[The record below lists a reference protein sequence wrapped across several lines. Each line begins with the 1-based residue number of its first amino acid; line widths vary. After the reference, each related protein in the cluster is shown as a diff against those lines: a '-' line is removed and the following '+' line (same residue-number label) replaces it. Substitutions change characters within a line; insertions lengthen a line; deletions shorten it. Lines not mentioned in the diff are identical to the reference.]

1 MAKECRNAIGTINLV
16 KGQHLDR
23 RTINQLEDATKHLTH
38 VAVFLTNLEERH
50 PANGISGHLR
60 PLFVEAHDG
69 FSLMCSHPPRS
80 QFTVKL
86 ENIAEKFKSSKESRS
101 TRQMIPELLKII
113 EPENIAKR
121 IKASKP
127 SRSSSQFT
135 SDMVGF
141 IESLLGS
148 VHRAL
153 FFISVGP
160 PVSMLD
166 KKLRHLQ
173 VFFTLISKRG
183 IEHESTKDL
192 FIHVED
198 VAYTAAQLCV
208 LGSSCNMDDE
218 FSKLLERISRPF
230 SPKLRQVYLNA
241 LIGLNSS
248 RSKTTMNA
256 KYMLDFVSTLQDDL
270 RLRCDNRMRWLQR
283 GLSYLCRFLRDIES
297 YPVSHRQ
304 LISLR
309 LNMEDLAIGSA
320 NAIYS
325 YDEDM
330 DKTTEIDHE
339 LFHLQLK
346 FNYVKVEV
354 DLIRL
359 QNIQGTIIV
368 PMKDLIDYV
377 WEELMF
383 FRSYF
388 MDAFNQCKEQTT
400 ITVILTYIQS
410 AVSQA
415 WSVCDSLCHDLNQ
428 NDLAKEINCLHF
440 QLLLTFKFIKAAIR
454 QMCPSISASST
465 PDHPMIDLLNFLPMN
480 FEAIDSYFSVLK
492 ASYPSSSHRPNRGA
506 ESPNTSFSYGPTIT
520 DVDSHYASS
529 PRSPNMDDKPPYTSS
544 SHIPNMDE
552 ILMRF
557 HEYILVNLLRKDET
571 NLTFA
576 VADEVKK
583 FYDGLLLLVTYFIE
597 PPVPHTE
604 CRKQND
610 LSTGNEAI
618 AVEVESAVCLYYE
631 DNMNNNRCREINQV
645 LRFLTV
651 AFWLVKSEGSLM
663 DLLKHKSTLGAQ
675 VLDLIESAHEELI
688 LLRSILMDLLRKK
701 LNKLDD
707 LLMHAEVT
715 AKRLAIFSG
724 SCYENFMNGSSTE
737 KMRPLLSDFLQEIE
751 SVKVEFR
758 NVCFQVLDVS
768 PCTLTDG
775 EGLINFLL
783 NNQAK
788 VPNDD
793 AVSSDGSLEDAS
805 STEKMGLPSADF
817 PREIESLEIKEARK
831 LCDQVLDATTPCE
844 TSKTDGE
851 SFINILLTQ
860 QDKVLDYDAGS
871 ISYLLNQISVV
882 KDKLLHIGS
891 LLVDVVQYRNMHL
904 ELTDLAERVQDK
916 NYICFFSVK
925 NHIPAWY
932 YTLYLSDVK
941 QLLKFVEAEVKMI
954 CLKVPDSS
962 SYSFPK
968 TNGLGYLNCFLG
980 KLEELLRSKLDLI
993 IDLKHQIESV
1003 KEGLLC
1009 LKSFIDHFSESY
1021 DEHDDAYGLITSV
1034 SVMAYKAEYVIDSC
1048 LAYSHPLWY
1057 KILWISEVNEN
1068 LKLVNK
1074 VVGET
1079 CERRKIEVTVHEV
1092 AKTTTNVAPSFSANT
1107 QRANEEMEGFQDTM
1121 DELKE
1126 KLLGGSPELDVI
1138 SIVGMPGLGKTTLA
1152 KKIYNDPEV
1161 NSRFDVHAQC
1171 VVTQLYSWRE
1181 LLLTILNDVLEPSD
1195 RNEKEDGEIA
1205 DELRR
1210 FLLTKRFL
1218 IFIDDVWDYK
1228 VWDNLR
1234 MCFSDVS
1241 KRSRIILTTRLNDVA
1256 EYVKCE
1262 SDPHHLRLFRD
1273 DESWTLLQREVF
1285 QGESCPPKLKNVG
1298 FEISKSCR
1306 GLPLSVVLVA
1316 GVLKQKKKT
1325 LDSWK
1330 EVEQSLSSQRIGSLE
1345 ESISIIG
1352 FSYKN
1357 LPHYLKPC
1365 FLYFGGFL
1373 QGKDIHVSKMTK
1385 LWVAE
1390 GFVQANNENGQ
1401 EDTAQGF
1408 LDDLIR
1414 RNLVMV
1420 MEKRPNAKVKT
1431 CRIHDLLHKFCM
1443 EKAKQEDFL
1452 LQINSGEGVFPERL
1466 EEYRLFVHSYQDEID
1481 LWRPSRSNV
1490 RSLLFNA
1497 IDPDNLLWP
1506 RDISFIFE
1514 SFKLVKV
1521 LDLESFNVGGTFPT
1535 EIQYLIQMKY
1545 FAAQTDANSI
1555 PSSIA
1560 KLENLETFV
1569 VRGLGG
1575 EMILPCSLL
1584 KMVKLRHIHVNDR
1597 VSFGLH
1603 ENMDELTANSQLAN
1617 LETFSTPRLF
1627 YGKDAEMILR
1637 KMPKLRK
1644 LSCIFSGTFG
1654 YSRKLKGRCVR
1665 FPRLD
1670 FLSHLESL
1678 KLVSNSYPAKLPHKF
1693 NFPSELRELTLS
1705 KFRLPWTQISII
1717 AELPNLVILKL
1728 LLRAFEG
1735 DHWEVKDSEFLEL
1748 KYLKLDNLKVA
1759 QWSVSDDAFPKL
1771 EHLVLTKCKHLEK
1784 IPSHFEDAVC
1794 LNRIEVNWCNWD
1806 VANSA
1811 QEILTTQHEVIA
1823 NDSFTV
1829 TIQPPDWSKEQPF
1842 DS

>member
-1 MAKECRNAIGTINLV
+1 MAKECRDAIGTINLV

-23 RTINQLEDATKHLTH
+23 RTTNQLEDAIKHLTH
-38 VAVFLTNLEERH
+38 VAVFLTNLEKRH
-50 PANGISGHLR
+50 PANGISVHLR
-60 PLFVEAHDG
+60 PLFLEAHDG

-86 ENIAEKFKSSKESRS
+86 DNIAEKFKSAKASRS
-101 TRQMIPELLKII
+101 TRQVIPELLQII

-127 SRSSSQFT
+127 SRSSSPIT
-135 SDMVGF
+135 VDMVGF

-153 FFISVGP
+153 FFISAGP

-173 VFFTLISKRG
+173 VFFRLISKRG
-183 IEHESTKDL
+183 IEHESMKDL
-192 FIHVED
+192 FYHVED

-208 LGSSCNMDDE
+208 LGSSCHMDNE

-230 SPKLRQVYLNA
+230 SPGLRLVYLNA

-256 KYMLDFVSTLQDDL
+256 KYMLDFVSALQDDL
-270 RLRCDNRMRWLQR
+270 RLRCDNRIRWLQR

-304 LISLR
+304 LISLQ

-330 DKTTEIDHE
+330 DKTSEIDHE
-339 LFHLQLK
+339 LFHLQMK

-388 MDAFNQCKEQTT
+388 MDAFDQCKEQTR
-400 ITVILTYIQS
+400 ITVILNYIQS

-428 NDLAKEINCLHF
+428 NDLAREINCLHF
-440 QLLLTFKFIKAAIR
+440 QLLLKFKFIKVAIR

-480 FEAIDSYFSVLK
+480 FEAIDSYSSMLK
-492 ASYPSSSHRPNRGA
+492 ASFPSSPHRPNRDA
-506 ESPNTSFSYGPTIT
+506 ESPNTSFLCGPNT
-520 DVDSHYASS
+520 DVYSFY
-529 PRSPNMDDKPPYTSS
+529 SS
-544 SHIPNMDE
+544 SSRIPKMDE
-552 ILMRF
+552 ILKRF

-571 NLTFA
+571 NLTFTI
-576 VADEVKK
+576 ADEVKK
-583 FYDGLLLLVTYFIE
+583 FYDGLLLMVTYLIE

-610 LSTGNEAI
+610 LSMRHEAVAI
-618 AVEVESAVCLYYE
+618 EAESAVCLHYE

-645 LRFLTV
+645 LQFLTV
-651 AFWLVKSEGSLM
+651 TFWLIKSEGNLM
-663 DLLKHKSTLGAQ
+663 DLLKHKSTLGNQ

-701 LNKLDD
+701 LYRLDD

-724 SCYENFMNGSSTE
+724 SCYEYFMNGSSTE

-758 NVCFQVLDVS
+758 NVCLQVLDIS
-768 PCTLTDG
+768 PFSLTDG
-775 EGLINFLL
+775 EGLVNFLL
-783 NNQAK
+783 KNQAK

-805 STEKMGLPSADF
+805 STEKMGLPSDF
-817 PREIESLEIKEARK
+817 LREIESVEIKEARK
-831 LCDQVLDATTPCE
+831 LYDQVLDATHCE
-844 TSKTDGE
+844 TSKTDGK
-851 SFINILLTQ
+851 SFINIMLTQ

-871 ISYLLNQISVV
+871 VSYLLNQISVV

-891 LLVDVVQYRNMHL
+891 LLVDIVQYRNMHI

-925 NHIPAWY
+925 GYIPAWY

-941 QLLKFVEAEVKMI
+941 QLLKFVEAEVKII

-1009 LKSFIDHFSESY
+1009 LRSFIDHFSESY
-1021 DEHDDAYGLITSV
+1021 DEHDEACGLIARV

-1057 KILWISEVNEN
+1057 KVLWISEVLEN
-1068 LKLVNK
+1068 IKLVNK

-1079 CERRKIEVTVHEV
+1079 CERRNTEVTVHEV
-1092 AKTTTNVAPSFSANT
+1092 AKTTTNVAPSFSAYT
-1107 QRANEEMEGFQDTM
+1107 QRANEEMEGFQDTI
-1121 DELKE
+1121 DELKD

-1161 NSRFDVHAQC
+1161 TSRFDVHAQC

-1218 IFIDDVWDYK
+1218 ILIDDVWDYK
-1228 VWDNLR
+1228 VWDNLC

-1241 KRSRIILTTRLNDVA
+1241 NRSRIILTTRLNDVA

-1273 DESWTLLQREVF
+1273 DESWTLLQKEVF
-1285 QGESCPPKLKNVG
+1285 QGESCPPELEDVG

-1330 EVEQSLSSQRIGSLE
+1330 VVEQSLSSQRIGSLE

-1408 LDDLIR
+1408 LDDLIG
-1414 RNLVMV
+1414 RNLVMA

-1521 LDLESFNVGGTFPT
+1521 LDLESFNIGGTFPT

-1603 ENMDELTANSQLAN
+1603 ENMDVLTGNSQLSN

-1627 YGKDAEMILR
+1627 YGKDAEKILR

-1693 NFPSELRELTLS
+1693 NFPSQLRELTLS

-1748 KYLKLDNLKVA
+1748 KYLKLDNLKVV
-1759 QWSVSDDAFPKL
+1759 QWSISDDAFPKL

-1784 IPSHFEDAVC
+1784 IPSRFEDAVC
-1794 LNRIEVNWCNWD
+1794 LNRVEVNWCNWN

-1811 QEILTTQHEVIA
+1811 QDIQTMQHEVIA

-1829 TIQPPDWSKEQPF
+1829 TIQPPDWSKEQPL

>member
-1 MAKECRNAIGTINLV
+1 MAKECRDAIGTINLV

-60 PLFVEAHDG
+60 PLFVEARDG
-69 FSLMCSHPPRS
+69 FSLMCSHLPRS

-86 ENIAEKFKSSKESRS
+86 ENIAEKLKASKASRS

-127 SRSSSQFT
+127 SRSSSPIT
-135 SDMVGF
+135 KDMVGF
-141 IESLLGS
+141 IKSLLSS

-153 FFISVGP
+153 FFISVVP

-183 IEHESTKDL
+183 IEHESMKDL
-192 FIHVED
+192 FNHVED

-208 LGSSCNMDDE
+208 LGSSCNMDDQ
-218 FSKLLERISRPF
+218 FSKLLERISPPF
-230 SPKLRQVYLNA
+230 SPELRQIYLNA

-248 RSKTTMNA
+248 GSKIA
-256 KYMLDFVSTLQDDL
+256 LEGKYMLDFVSTLQDDL
-270 RLRCDNRMRWLQR
+270 RLRCDNRIRWLQR

-325 YDEDM
+325 CDEEL

-388 MDAFNQCKEQTT
+388 MDAFDQCKEQTR
-400 ITVILTYIQS
+400 ITAILTYIQS
-410 AVSQA
+410 AVSRA
-415 WSVCDSLCHDLNQ
+415 WSVCDSLCHNLNQ

-465 PDHPMIDLLNFLPMN
+465 LDHPMIDLLNFLPMN

-492 ASYPSSSHRPNRGA
+492 ASYPSSSHRPNRDA
-506 ESPNTSFSYGPTIT
+506 ESPNTSFSYSPNT
-520 DVDSHYASS
+520 DVYSLYASS
-529 PRSPNMDDKPPYTSS
+529 PRSPNMDERPPYTSS

-552 ILMRF
+552 ILTRF

-576 VADEVKK
+576 VANEVKK

-597 PPVPHTE
+597 LPVPHNE
-604 CRKQND
+604 CRKKND
-610 LSTGNEAI
+610 LSTGNEAT
-618 AVEVESAVCLYYE
+618 AVEAESAVCLYYE

-645 LRFLTV
+645 LQFLTV
-651 AFWLVKSEGSLM
+651 AFWLIKSEGSLM
-663 DLLKHKSTLGAQ
+663 DLLKHKSTLGDQ

-707 LLMHAEVT
+707 LLILAEVT
-715 AKRLAIFSG
+715 ARRLAIFSC
-724 SCYENFMNGSSTE
+724 SCYESFMNGSSTE
-737 KMRPLLSDFLQEIE
+737 KMRPLLYDFLQEIE

-783 NNQAK
+783 KNQAK
-788 VPNDD
+788 VPTDD

-805 STEKMGLPSADF
+805 STEKMGPPSVDF
-817 PREIESLEIKEARK
+817 PLEFGSVEVEEVRK
-831 LCDQVLDATTPCE
+831 LCDLVLDAPPCE

-860 QDKVLDYDAGS
+860 QDKVLDYDTGS
-871 ISYLLNQISVV
+871 ISYALNQISVV

-962 SYSFPK
+962 CYSFPK

-1009 LKSFIDHFSESY
+1009 LRSFIDHFSESY
-1021 DEHDDAYGLITSV
+1021 DEHDEAYGLITSV
-1034 SVMAYKAEYVIDSC
+1034 SVMAYKAEYIIDSC
-1048 LAYSHPLWY
+1048 LAYAHPLWY
-1057 KILWISEVNEN
+1057 KVLWISEAFEN
-1068 LKLVNK
+1068 IKLVNK

-1092 AKTTTNVAPSFSANT
+1092 AKTTTNPAPSFSANT

-1152 KKIYNDPEV
+1152 KKICNDPEV
-1161 NSRFDVHAQC
+1161 TSRFDVHAQC

-1218 IFIDDVWDYK
+1218 ILIDDVWDYK
-1228 VWDNLR
+1228 VWDNLC
-1234 MCFSDVS
+1234 MCFSDNS

-1256 EYVKCE
+1256 EYVKCQ

-1273 DESWTLLQREVF
+1273 DESWTLLQKEVF
-1285 QGESCPPKLKNVG
+1285 QGESCPPKLKDVG
-1298 FEISKSCR
+1298 FEISKCCR

-1330 EVEQSLSSQRIGSLE
+1330 VVEQSLSSQRIGSLE

-1352 FSYKN
+1352 FSYRN

-1390 GFVQANNENGQ
+1390 GFVQANNEKGQ

-1443 EKAKQEDFL
+1443 EKAKLEDFL

-1521 LDLESFNVGGTFPT
+1521 LDLESFNIGGTFPT

-1597 VSFGLH
+1597 LSFGLH
-1603 ENMDELTANSQLAN
+1603 ENVDELTANSQLAN

-1627 YGKDAEMILR
+1627 YGKDAEKILR

-1678 KLVSNSYPAKLPHKF
+1678 KLVSNNYPAKLPHKF
-1693 NFPSELRELTLS
+1693 NFPSQLRELTLS

-1784 IPSHFEDAVC
+1784 IPSHFEYAVC

-1829 TIQPPDWSKEQPF
+1829 TIQPPDWSKG
-1842 DS
+1842 SSS

>member
-1 MAKECRNAIGTINLV
+1 MAEECRNAIGAINLV

-23 RTINQLEDATKHLTH
+23 TTINQLEDATKHLTH
-38 VAVFLTNLEERH
+38 VAVFLTNLEELH
-50 PANGISGHLR
+50 PANGICGHLR
-60 PLFVEAHDG
+60 PLFLEARDG
-69 FSLMCSHPPRS
+69 FSMMCSHS
-80 QFTVKL
+80 SVFHFTIKL
-86 ENIAEKFKSSKESRS
+86 ENIAEKLKASKASRS
-101 TRQMIPELLKII
+101 TRQMIPQLLKII

-127 SRSSSQFT
+127 SRSSSPIT
-135 SDMVGF
+135 MEMVGF
-141 IESLLGS
+141 VESLFGS

-153 FFISVGP
+153 FFISIGP
-160 PVSMLD
+160 PVSVLD

-173 VFFTLISKRG
+173 IFFTLIAKRC
-183 IEHESTKDL
+183 IDHESMKDL
-192 FIHVED
+192 FTHVED
-198 VAYTAAQLCV
+198 VAYTAAQLCL
-208 LGSSCNMDDE
+208 LGSSCNMDCE

-230 SPKLRQVYLNA
+230 SPELRQIYLSA
-241 LIGLNSS
+241 LIGLKSS
-248 RSKTTMNA
+248 RSMTTMNA
-256 KYMLDFVSTLQDDL
+256 KYMLDFVSALQEDL
-270 RLRCDNRMRWLQR
+270 RLRCDNRIQWLHR
-283 GLSYLCRFLRDIES
+283 GLSYLSRFLRDIES
-297 YPVSHRQ
+297 YPVPHPK

-309 LNMEDLAIGSA
+309 LNMEALAIGAA

-325 YDEDM
+325 YDELM
-330 DKTTEIDHE
+330 DKTTEIDHV

-359 QNIQGTIIV
+359 QNIQATTFV

-377 WEELMF
+377 WEELIF

-388 MDAFNQCKEQTT
+388 MDAFEQCKEQTK
-400 ITVILTYIQS
+400 ITVILTSIQS

-415 WSVCDSLCHDLNQ
+415 WSVCDSLCHDMEQ
-428 NDLAKEINCLHF
+428 KDLAREINCLHF
-440 QLLLTFKFIKAAIR
+440 QLLLKFKFIKAAIR
-454 QMCPSISASST
+454 QMFPSISASST
-465 PDHPMIDLLNFLPMN
+465 LGHPTIDLLNFLPSN
-480 FEAIDSYFSVLK
+480 FEVIDSYFRVLK
-492 ASYPSSSHRPNRGA
+492 SS
-506 ESPNTSFSYGPTIT
+506 
-520 DVDSHYASS
+520 D
-529 PRSPNMDDKPPYTSS
+529 TSS
-544 SHIPNMDE
+544 SHSPTMDE

-557 HEYILVNLLRKDET
+557 HEYILENLLLKDET
-571 NLTFA
+571 NLTFT
-576 VADEVKK
+576 VADDVKK
-583 FYDGLLLLVTYFIE
+583 FYDGLLLLVTYLIE
-597 PPVPHTE
+597 PLVPHIE
-604 CRKQND
+604 CRRQNN
-610 LSTGNEAI
+610 LSTGNETLATE
-618 AVEVESAVCLYYE
+618 AESAVCLYYE
-631 DNMNNNRCREINQV
+631 DTMNSNKSREVDHV
-645 LRFLTV
+645 LQFLTV
-651 AFWLVKSEGSLM
+651 AFWLIKSEGSLM
-663 DLLKHKSTLGAQ
+663 DLLKHKSTLKAI
-675 VLDLIESAHEELI
+675 LDLIESAHEELI
-688 LLRSILMDLLRKK
+688 LLRAILMDLLRQQN
-701 LNKLDD
+701 LYKLDD
-707 LLMHAEVT
+707 LLMRAEVT
-715 AKRLAIFSG
+715 AKRLAIFSC
-724 SCYENFMNGSSTE
+724 SCYESFMSGSSTE
-737 KMRPLLSDFLQEIE
+737 EMRPWLSDFLHEIE
-751 SVKVEFR
+751 SVKIEFR
-758 NVCFQVLDVS
+758 KVCFQVLDVS
-768 PCTLTDG
+768 PCTMTDG

-783 NNQAK
+783 NHQDK
-788 VPNDD
+788 VPNYDV
-793 AVSSDGSLEDAS
+793 VSSDGSLMDGS
-805 STEKMGLPSADF
+805 STEKVGPSLADF
-817 PREIESLEIKEARK
+817 PQEIESAELEEARK
-831 LCDQVLDATTPCE
+831 LFHQVLDVSPSE
-844 TSKTDGE
+844 MSKTDGE
-851 SFINILLTQ
+851 GFINILLTQ
-860 QDKVLDYDAGS
+860 QDKELDYDAGS
-871 ISYLLNQISVV
+871 VSYLFNQISVV

-891 LLVDVVQYRNMHL
+891 LLVDIVQYRNMHV
-904 ELTDLAERVQDK
+904 ELKDLAERVQEK

-925 NHIPAWY
+925 GYIPVWY
-932 YTLYLSDVK
+932 YTLYLSDFK
-941 QLLKFVEAEVKMI
+941 QFLKFVEAEVKMI
-954 CLKVPDSS
+954 CREVPDSS

-993 IDLKHQIESV
+993 TDLKHQIESV

-1009 LKSFIDHFSESY
+1009 LRSLIDHFSESY
-1021 DEHDDAYGLITSV
+1021 DEDDEAYGLITSV

-1057 KILWISEVNEN
+1057 KVLWISEVFEN
-1068 LKLVNK
+1068 IKLVK
-1074 VVGET
+1074 EVVRET
-1079 CERRKIEVTVHEV
+1079 CERKKNIVTVHEV
-1092 AKTTTNVAPSFSANT
+1092 AKTSTNLEPSFSDNT
-1107 QRANEEMEGFQDTM
+1107 QRAEEEMEGFQDTM

-1152 KKIYNDPEV
+1152 KKIYNDPIV
-1161 NSRFDVHAQC
+1161 TSRFDVHAQC

-1218 IFIDDVWDYK
+1218 ILIDDVWDNK
-1228 VWDNLR
+1228 VWDSLH
-1234 MCFSDVS
+1234 MCFRDTWNG
-1241 KRSRIILTTRLNDVA
+1241 SRIIITTRLSDVA
-1256 EYVKCE
+1256 NYVKCE

-1273 DESWTLLQREVF
+1273 VESWTLLQKQLF
-1285 QGESCPPKLKNVG
+1285 QGESCPPELKGVG
-1298 FEISKSCR
+1298 FEIAKSCR

-1330 EVEQSLSSQRIGSLE
+1330 VVEQSLGSQRIGSLE

-1373 QGKDIHVSKMTK
+1373 QGKDIHVSKLTR

-1390 GFVQANNENGQ
+1390 GFVPANKEKGQ
-1401 EDTAQGF
+1401 EDAAQGF

-1414 RNLVMV
+1414 RNLVMG
-1420 MEKRPNAKVKT
+1420 MEKRPNAKLKT
-1431 CRIHDLLHKFCM
+1431 CHIHDLLHKFCM
-1443 EKAKQEDFL
+1443 EKAKQENFL
-1452 LQINSGEGVFPERL
+1452 LQINSGEDVFPEQL

-1506 RDISFIFE
+1506 RDISFIFD

-1521 LDLESFNVGGTFPT
+1521 LDLESFNIGGTFPT
-1535 EIQYLIQMKY
+1535 EMQYLIQMKY

-1575 EMILPCSLL
+1575 EMILPRSLL

-1603 ENMDELTANSQLAN
+1603 ENMDESPANSQLVN
-1617 LETFSTPRLF
+1617 LETFSTPRLS
-1627 YGKDAEMILR
+1627 YGEDAEKILR

-1654 YSRKLKGRCVR
+1654 YSRKVMSRCVR
-1665 FPRLD
+1665 FPRLE
-1670 FLSHLESL
+1670 FLSQLESL

-1693 NFPSELRELTLS
+1693 NFPLQLRELTLS
-1705 KFRLPWTQISII
+1705 KFRLPWTQISTI

-1735 DHWEVKDSEFLEL
+1735 DYWEVKDSEFLEL
-1748 KYLKLDNLKVA
+1748 KYLKLDNLKLA

-1771 EHLVLTKCKHLEK
+1771 ERLVLTKCKHLEK
-1784 IPSHFEDAVC
+1784 IPSHFGDAVS
-1794 LNRIEVNWCNWD
+1794 LNSIEVNWCNWS

-1811 QEILTTQHEVIA
+1811 QEIQKMQREDMA

-1829 TIQPPDWSKEQPF
+1829 SLQPPDWSKRSSP
-1842 DS
+1842 

>member
-1 MAKECRNAIGTINLV
+1 MAKECRDAIGTINLV

-23 RTINQLEDATKHLTH
+23 RTIDQLEDATKHLTL
-38 VAVFLTNLEERH
+38 VAVFLTNLEELH

-60 PLFVEAHDG
+60 PLFSEAHDG

-86 ENIAEKFKSSKESRS
+86 ENIAEKLKASKASRS
-101 TRQMIPELLKII
+101 TRKMIPELLKII
-113 EPENIAKR
+113 EPKNIAKQ

-127 SRSSSQFT
+127 SRSSSPIT
-135 SDMVGF
+135 MDMVGF
-141 IESLLGS
+141 VESLLGS

-160 PVSMLD
+160 HVSVLD

-183 IEHESTKDL
+183 IEHESMKDL
-192 FIHVED
+192 FNHVED
-198 VAYTAAQLCV
+198 VAYTAAQLCL
-208 LGSSCNMDDE
+208 LGSSCDMDYE

-230 SPKLRQVYLNA
+230 SPELRQIYLNA

-256 KYMLDFVSTLQDDL
+256 KYMLDFVSALQDDL
-270 RLRCDNRMRWLQR
+270 RLSCDNRIRWLQR

-297 YPVSHRQ
+297 YPVSNRK

-309 LNMEDLAIGSA
+309 LNMEALAIGSA
-320 NAIYS
+320 SAIYS
-325 YDEDM
+325 YDEKM
-330 DKTTEIDHE
+330 DKTTEIDHV

-377 WEELMF
+377 WEELIF

-388 MDAFNQCKEQTT
+388 MDAFDQCKEQTK
-400 ITVILTYIQS
+400 ITVILTSIQS

-415 WSVCDSLCHDLNQ
+415 WSVCDSLCHDLDQ
-428 NDLAKEINCLHF
+428 NDLAREINCLHF
-440 QLLLTFKFIKAAIR
+440 QLLLKFKFIKAAIR
-454 QMCPSISASST
+454 QLYPSISTSST

-480 FEAIDSYFSVLK
+480 FGAIDSYISVLK
-492 ASYPSSSHRPNRGA
+492 ASYSSFSH
-506 ESPNTSFSYGPTIT
+506 SPNMYEKSPHTSFSLNS
-520 DVDSHYASS
+520 D
-529 PRSPNMDDKPPYTSS
+529 MDEKPPYTSS

-552 ILMRF
+552 VLMRF
-557 HEYILVNLLRKDET
+557 HEYILDNLLLKDET
-571 NLTFA
+571 NLTFT

-583 FYDGLLLLVTYFIE
+583 FYDGLLLLVTYLIE
-597 PPVPHTE
+597 PLVPHTE
-604 CRKQND
+604 CRKQNN
-610 LSTGNEAI
+610 LSTGDETIAIEA
-618 AVEVESAVCLYYE
+618 ESSVRLYYE
-631 DNMNNNRCREINQV
+631 DTMNSNECKEVNLALQ
-645 LRFLTV
+645 FLTV
-651 AFWLVKSEGSLM
+651 VFWLIKSEGSLM
-663 DLLKHKSTLGAQ
+663 DLLKHKSTLEAQ
-675 VLDLIESAHEELI
+675 VLDMIESAHEELI
-688 LLRSILMDLLRKK
+688 LLRSILLDLLRQK

-715 AKRLAIFSG
+715 AKRLAIFCYT
-724 SCYENFMNGSSTE
+724 CYESFMNGSSTE

-768 PCTLTDG
+768 PCTMTDG
-775 EGLINFLL
+775 EGLVNFLL
-783 NNQAK
+783 NHQDK

-793 AVSSDGSLEDAS
+793 AVSSDGSFTDGS
-805 STEKMGLPSADF
+805 STEKMGLSLADF
-817 PREIESLEIKEARK
+817 PREIESVEVEEVRK
-831 LCDQVLDATTPCE
+831 LCDQVLDASPCE
-844 TSKTDGE
+844 MSKTDE
-851 SFINILLTQ
+851 KSFINILLTQ
-860 QDKVLDYDAGS
+860 QDKVLDDDTGS

-882 KDKLLHIGS
+882 KDKLSHIGS
-891 LLVDVVQYRNMHL
+891 LLVDIVQYRNMHR
-904 ELTDLAERVQDK
+904 ELKDLAERVQDK

-925 NHIPAWY
+925 GCIPVWY
-932 YTLYLSDVK
+932 HTLYLSDVK

-980 KLEELLRSKLDLI
+980 KLEELLRSKFDLV

-1009 LKSFIDHFSESY
+1009 LRSFIDHFSESY
-1021 DEHDDAYGLITSV
+1021 DEHDEAYGLIRSV
-1034 SVMAYKAEYVIDSC
+1034 SVMAYKAEYVIHSC

-1057 KILWISEVNEN
+1057 KVLWISEVFEDI
-1068 LKLVNK
+1068 KLVNK
-1074 VVGET
+1074 FVGET
-1079 CERRKIEVTVHEV
+1079 CERRKIEATVHEV
-1092 AKTTTNVAPSFSANT
+1092 AKTSTNLAPSFPVNT

-1126 KLLGGSPELDVI
+1126 KLLRGSPELDVI

-1152 KKIYNDPEV
+1152 KKIYNDPV
-1161 NSRFDVHAQC
+1161 VTSRFDVHAQC

-1181 LLLTILNDVLEPSD
+1181 LLLTILNDALEPSD

-1205 DELRR
+1205 EELRR
-1210 FLLTKRFL
+1210 LLLTKRFL
-1218 IFIDDVWDYK
+1218 IFIDDVWDTK
-1228 VWDNLR
+1228 VWDNLY
-1234 MCFSDVS
+1234 MCFRDVWNG
-1241 KRSRIILTTRLNDVA
+1241 SRIILTTRLSDVA
-1256 EYVKCE
+1256 NYVKCE

-1273 DESWTLLQREVF
+1273 DESWTLLQKEVF
-1285 QGESCPPKLKNVG
+1285 QGESCPPELEGVG
-1298 FEISKSCR
+1298 FEIAKSCR

-1330 EVEQSLSSQRIGSLE
+1330 VIEQSLGSQSIGSLE

-1390 GFVQANNENGQ
+1390 GFVQANKEKGQ
-1401 EDTAQGF
+1401 EDAAQGF

-1420 MEKRPNAKVKT
+1420 MERRPNAKVKT

-1452 LQINSGEGVFPERL
+1452 LQINSGEGVFPEQL

-1521 LDLESFNVGGTFPT
+1521 LDLESFNIGGTFPT
-1535 EIQYLIQMKY
+1535 EIQYLIQMTY

-1555 PSSIA
+1555 PSSLS

-1569 VRGLGG
+1569 IKGLGG

-1603 ENMDELTANSQLAN
+1603 ENMDESAGNSQLAN

-1627 YGKDAEMILR
+1627 YGKDAEKILR

-1654 YSRKLKGRCVR
+1654 YSRKLMGRCVR

-1693 NFPSELRELTLS
+1693 NFPSQLRELTLS
-1705 KFRLPWTQISII
+1705 KFRLPWTQISTI

-1735 DHWEVKDSEFLEL
+1735 DHWEVKDSEFPEL

-1784 IPSHFEDAVC
+1784 IPLDYAVS
-1794 LNRIEVNWCNWD
+1794 LNRIEVNWCNWS

-1811 QEILTTQHEVIA
+1811 QEIQTTQHEVMA

-1829 TIQPPDWSKEQPF
+1829 TIQPPDWSKRSSP
-1842 DS
+1842 

>member
-1 MAKECRNAIGTINLV
+1 MAKECRDAIGVINLV

-23 RTINQLEDATKHLTH
+23 RTINQLEDATKHLSH
-38 VAVFLTNLEERH
+38 VALFLTNLEEHH
-50 PANGISGHLR
+50 PANGISEYLR
-60 PLFVEAHDG
+60 PLFLEVCDG
-69 FSLMCSHPPRS
+69 FSLMCSHSLRS
-80 QFTVKL
+80 QFTIKL
-86 ENIAEKFKSSKESRS
+86 ENISEKLKVSKASRS
-101 TRQMIPELLKII
+101 TSQMIPGLLKII
-113 EPENIAKR
+113 EPENIAEQ

-127 SRSSSQFT
+127 SRSSRPIT
-135 SDMVGF
+135 MDMVEF
-141 IESLLGS
+141 VESLLGS
-148 VHRAL
+148 VYRAL
-153 FFISVGP
+153 FFINAGP
-160 PVSMLD
+160 PVSVLD
-166 KKLRHLQ
+166 KKLRHVQ
-173 VFFTLISKRG
+173 VFFKLIAKRC
-183 IEHESTKDL
+183 IEHESMNDL
-192 FIHVED
+192 FTHVED
-198 VAYTAAQLCV
+198 VAYTAAQLCF
-208 LGSSCNMDDE
+208 LGSSVNMDRE
-218 FSKLLERISRPF
+218 LSKLLERISRPF
-230 SPKLRQVYLNA
+230 GPELRQIYLSA
-241 LIGLNSS
+241 LIGLKSS

-256 KYMLDFVSTLQDDL
+256 KYMLDFVSALQEDL
-270 RLRCDNRMRWLQR
+270 RLRCDDRIQWLQR
-283 GLSYLCRFLRDIES
+283 GLCYLSRFFRDMES
-297 YPVSHRQ
+297 YPVSHKK
-304 LISLR
+304 LGSLR
-309 LNMEDLAIGSA
+309 LIMEVLAIEAA

-325 YDEDM
+325 YDEEM
-330 DKTTEIDHE
+330 DKTTEIDYV

-346 FNYVKVEV
+346 FNYVKLEV

-359 QNIQGTIIV
+359 HNIQDTLIV

-388 MDAFNQCKEQTT
+388 MDAFEQCKGQTE
-400 ITVILTYIQS
+400 ITVILTSIQS

-415 WSVCDSLCHDLNQ
+415 WSVCDCLCRDLDQ
-428 NDLAKEINCLHF
+428 KDLASEIKCLHF
-440 QLLLTFKFIKAAIR
+440 QLLLKFKFIKAVIR
-454 QMCPSISASST
+454 QICPSISASST
-465 PDHPMIDLLNFLPMN
+465 PDNPMIGLLSFLPMN

-492 ASYPSSSHRPNRGA
+492 SSTSPGNSEFGSRFSGNTQVGFNHTSSSH
-506 ESPNTSFSYGPTIT
+506 
-520 DVDSHYASS
+520 
-529 PRSPNMDDKPPYTSS
+529 SPNMD
-544 SHIPNMDE
+544 E
-552 ILMRF
+552 VLMRF
-557 HEYILVNLLRKDET
+557 HEYILDNLLLKDET
-571 NLTFA
+571 KLTFT
-576 VADEVKK
+576 VADKVKK

-597 PPVPHTE
+597 PLVPHTE
-604 CRKQND
+604 YKKQNT
-610 LSTGNEAI
+610 LSMGNETIAI
-618 AVEVESAVCLYYE
+618 ESESAVCFYYE
-631 DNMNNNRCREINQV
+631 DTMNSNKCREVNLV
-645 LRFLTV
+645 LQCLTV
-651 AFWLVKSEGSLM
+651 AFWLIKSEGSLM
-663 DLLKHKSTLGAQ
+663 DLLKHTSTLESQ
-675 VLDLIESAHEELI
+675 FLDQIESTHEELI
-688 LLRSILMDLLRKK
+688 FLRAILMDFLRQK
-701 LNKLDD
+701 LNNLDD

-715 AKRLAIFSG
+715 AKRLAILSF
-724 SCYENFMNGSSTE
+724 SCYESFMNGSSTE
-737 KMRPLLSDFLQEIE
+737 KMRPLFSDFPQEIE

-758 NVCFQVLDVS
+758 NVCFQVLDTS
-768 PCTLTDG
+768 PCTMKDG
-775 EGLINFLL
+775 EDLINFLL
-783 NNQAK
+783 NHQDK
-788 VPNDD
+788 VANHDG
-793 AVSSDGSLEDAS
+793 VSCDGSFTDGS
-805 STEKMGLPSADF
+805 NTEKRGLPLADF
-817 PREIESLEIKEARK
+817 SREIESVEVEEVRR
-831 LCDQVLDATTPCE
+831 LCDQILDELPFE
-844 TSKTDGE
+844 MSKEDGE
-851 SFINILLTQ
+851 GFINLLLTQ
-860 QDKVLDYDAGS
+860 QNKVLDYDAGS
-871 ISYLLNQISVV
+871 ISYLVNQISVV

-891 LLVDVVQYRNMHL
+891 LLLDIVQYRNIHIAL
-904 ELTDLAERVQDK
+904 KDLAQRVQEK
-916 NYICFFSVK
+916 NYICLFSVK
-925 NHIPAWY
+925 GCNPAWY

-980 KLEELLRSKLDLI
+980 KLEELLLSKLDLI
-993 IDLKHQIESV
+993 IQLKHQIESV

-1021 DEHDDAYGLITSV
+1021 DEHDEAYGLITSV
-1034 SVMAYKAEYVIDSC
+1034 SAMAYKAEYVIDSC

-1057 KILWISEVNEN
+1057 KVLWISEVFEDI
-1068 LKLVNK
+1068 KLVHK
-1074 VVGET
+1074 VVREN
-1079 CERRKIEVTVHEV
+1079 CERKRIEVTMHEV
-1092 AKTTTNVAPSFSANT
+1092 AKTSTNLAPSFSDNT
-1107 QRANEEMEGFQDTM
+1107 LRENEEVEGFQDIM

-1126 KLLGGSPELDVI
+1126 KLLGGSPQLDVI

-1152 KKIYNDPEV
+1152 KKIYNDPVV

-1218 IFIDDVWDYK
+1218 IFIDDVWDSK
-1228 VWDNLR
+1228 VWDNLH
-1234 MCFSDVS
+1234 MCFRDVWNG
-1241 KRSRIILTTRLNDVA
+1241 SRIILTTRLNDVA
-1256 EYVKCE
+1256 NYVKCE
-1262 SDPHHLRLFRD
+1262 SEPHHLRLFRD
-1273 DESWTLLQREVF
+1273 DESWTLLQKQVF
-1285 QGESCPPKLKNVG
+1285 QGESCPPELKGVG
-1298 FEISKSCR
+1298 FEIAKSCR

-1330 EVEQSLSSQRIGSLE
+1330 VVEQSLGSQSIGSLE

-1373 QGKDIHVSKMTK
+1373 QGKDIHVSKLTM

-1390 GFVQANNENGQ
+1390 GFVQANKEKGQ
-1401 EDTAQGF
+1401 EVSAQSF
-1408 LDDLIR
+1408 LEDLIR
-1414 RNLVMV
+1414 RNLVMCT
-1420 MEKRPNAKVKT
+1420 EKRPNAEVKM

-1443 EKAKQEDFL
+1443 EKAKQENFL
-1452 LQINSGEGVFPERL
+1452 LQLNSGEDVFPEQL

-1481 LWRPSRSNV
+1481 LWQPSRSNV

-1521 LDLESFNVGGTFPT
+1521 LDLESFNIGGTFPS
-1535 EIQYLIQMKY
+1535 EMQHLIQMKY

-1603 ENMDELTANSQLAN
+1603 EIMDESTANSQLAN
-1617 LETFSTPRLF
+1617 LETFSTPRLS
-1627 YGKDAEMILR
+1627 YGEDAEKILR

-1654 YSRKLKGRCVR
+1654 YSRKIGRCVR

-1693 NFPSELRELTLS
+1693 NFPSQLRELTLS
-1705 KFRLPWTQISII
+1705 KFRLPWTQISTI

-1735 DHWEVKDSEFLEL
+1735 DHWEVKDSAFLEL
-1748 KYLKLDNLKVA
+1748 RYLKLDNLKLA

-1771 EHLVLTKCKHLEK
+1771 EHLVLTKCKQLEK
-1784 IPSHFEDAVC
+1784 IPSHFDDAVC
-1794 LNRIEVNWCNWD
+1794 LDRIEVNWCNWS

-1811 QEILTTQHEVIA
+1811 QVIQTTQREDMA

-1829 TIQPPDWSKEQPF
+1829 TIQPPDWSKRSSP
-1842 DS
+1842 